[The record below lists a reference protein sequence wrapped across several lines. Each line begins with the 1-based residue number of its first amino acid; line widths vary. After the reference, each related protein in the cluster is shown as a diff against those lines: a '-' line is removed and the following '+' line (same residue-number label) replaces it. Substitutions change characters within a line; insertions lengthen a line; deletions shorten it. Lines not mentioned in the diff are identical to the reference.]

1 MRKELKL
8 ILPVIGSIFLITGC
22 ADLRQ
27 KFIPKKKE
35 DESSTMHYY
44 AVREY
49 DIKPSLEL
57 YTKRYVYW
65 KNWQKEILDVIDNRN
80 HKKIVVALEQAVS
93 NLIDMRNMLVEKKAA
108 ELQTYIDEMT
118 DIEMSVKEQ
127 RMTRGT
133 KVRIR
138 RKLES
143 LGKQI
148 KRHFSYNKVGG
159 YIADDFRYEQQD

>member
-8 ILPVIGSIFLITGC
+8 LLPLAVMILFIAGC

-27 KFIPKKKE
+27 KFIPRKKE
-35 DESSTMHYY
+35 DESRTMHYY
-44 AVREY
+44 AVRKY
-49 DIKPSLEL
+49 DVKPSLEL

-93 NLIDMRNMLVEKKAA
+93 NLIDMRNMLVEEKAR

-118 DIEMSVKEQ
+118 EIEMSVKEQ

-133 KVRIR
+133 KVRTR

-148 KRHFSYNKVGG
+148 KRHFSYNRVGG
-159 YIADDFRYEQQD
+159 YIADDFRYKQQD